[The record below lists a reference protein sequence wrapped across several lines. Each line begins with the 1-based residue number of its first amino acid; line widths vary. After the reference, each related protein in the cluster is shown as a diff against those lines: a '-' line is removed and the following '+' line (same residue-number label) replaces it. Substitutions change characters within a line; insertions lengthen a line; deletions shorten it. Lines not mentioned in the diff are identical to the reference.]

1 MLRILRNPQ
10 FPFMKYRLH
19 WLAFSALLILAAVVA
34 FFVRGGFNFGIDF
47 AGGTQV
53 AAKFREPM
61 DIAKLRA
68 ILEAAGFKDTTI
80 QHFDDPALNEFL
92 IRVQNIEGRE
102 GETVSQLLGV
112 LGRSLNAPP
121 PESDLNLLG
130 TKAVAEILSSGPS
143 ESPETVQSVAAAIAA
158 LKKDKG
164 ILASHA
170 DLKDIDGLSPAMFD
184 TLKQKTAVGPYSVL
198 SSESVGPKVGKD
210 IQKKAVWAVLGS
222 LAGMLVYIAF
232 RFKHFSW
239 GLGAIAAIFHD
250 VLIILGF
257 MLFTNRPLDLTGVAA
272 LLTLMGYSMND
283 TVIVFDRIRE
293 NMRLRKPGTL
303 LEIMD
308 RSINETLSR
317 TIITSGTTWTVVAC
331 LFFLGG
337 DVINNFAFILF
348 WGILIGTYS
357 SIYIAS
363 PLAWAFT
370 RRAYDR
376 TAKKK

>member
-1 MLRILRNPQ
+1 
-10 FPFMKYRLH
+10 
-19 WLAFSALLILAAVVA
+19 
-34 FFVRGGFNFGIDF
+34 
-47 AGGTQV
+47 
-53 AAKFREPM
+53 
-61 DIAKLRA
+61 
-68 ILEAAGFKDTTI
+68 
-80 QHFDDPALNEFL
+80 
-92 IRVQNIEGRE
+92 
-102 GETVSQLLGV
+102 
-112 LGRSLNAPP
+112 
-121 PESDLNLLG
+121 
-130 TKAVAEILSSGPS
+130 
-143 ESPETVQSVAAAIAA
+143 
-158 LKKDKG
+158 
-164 ILASHA
+164 
-170 DLKDIDGLSPAMFD
+170 
-184 TLKQKTAVGPYSVL
+184 
-198 SSESVGPKVGKD
+198 VGKD

-376 TAKKK
+376 TAKNK

>member
-1 MLRILRNPQ
+1 MLRIFKNPQ
-10 FPFMKYRLH
+10 FPFMKYRYT
-19 WLAFSALLILAAVVA
+19 WLAVSGLLLLAGVA
-34 FFVRGGFNFGIDF
+34 AFVVRGGFNYGIDF
-47 AGGTQV
+47 AGGTQI

-61 DIAKLRA
+61 DIGKLRG
-68 ILEAAGFKDTTI
+68 ILEGAGFKEATI

-92 IRVQNIEGRE
+92 VRVHNIEGRE
-102 GETVSQLLGV
+102 GDTVSAV
-112 LGRSLNAPP
+112 LDTLARSLNAGAAS
-121 PESDLNLLG
+121 SDLNLIG
-130 TKAVAEILSSGPS
+130 TKAVADLLSAGAS
-143 ESPETVQSVAAAIAA
+143 ESPETVQAVAEAIAT

-164 ILASHA
+164 ILISHA
-170 DLKDIDGLSPAMFD
+170 DLKGINGLTPALFD
-184 TLKQKTAVGPYSVL
+184 VLKQKTTVGPFSIL

-210 IQKKAVWAVLGS
+210 LQKKAIWAVLGS
-222 LAGMLVYIAF
+222 LVGMLLYIAF
-232 RFKHFSW
+232 RFKHLSW
-239 GLGAIAAIFHD
+239 GAGAIAAIFHD
-250 VLIILGF
+250 VLIMLGF
-257 MLFTNRPLDLTGVAA
+257 MCITNRPLDLTGIAA

-303 LEIMD
+303 LELMD

-317 TIITSGTTWTVVAC
+317 TIITSGLTWVVVAC

-337 DVINNFAFILF
+337 DVINNFAFIMF

-370 RRAYDR
+370 HLGYDR